1 MLRPTLRLKALLVI
15 MLLAAIFWCVILWV
29 V

>member
-15 MLLAAIFWCVILWV
+15 MLLCAIFWWV
-29 V
+29 VLSIF